1 MLGVSIPG
9 ELSVLLLNVS
19 VPVVDTRVASE
30 TAVLNSASVP
40 DIVLSVRSIVL
51 FVSVSVVA
59 LPTNVSVALG
69 KVKVWSEVLAGPI
82 NFTALLPFVDVSLN
96 DTKPGPVLPF
106 CVTIPASW

>member
-40 DIVLSVRSIVL
+40 DIVLSVNITL
-51 FVSVSVVA
+51 
-59 LPTNVSVALG
+59 
-69 KVKVWSEVLAGPI
+69 KGP
-82 NFTALLPFVDVSLN
+82 A
-96 DTKPGPVLPF
+96 
-106 CVTIPASW
+106 